1 MGLEARF
8 SQGQLHDFRGP
19 GQNENGGPFV
29 PNSGRKP
36 PSPPVCP
43 SACPAL
49 PRLCL
54 QGQSLGR
61 APHGGIGPASNSAQ
75 RLPQGRGAPQHLR
88 LQAPAHPPT
97 PHSTSL
103 TKHKPKGKIL
113 KLQVTSGMAPL
124 GSAGPVPLQ
133 RSPEAGLSGPGPTAG
148 QPADGLGAGVNVL
161 LPQQQFPVWMC
172 TLPWM

>member
-1 MGLEARF
+1 MVQEVHRPCSPSVSTRDPRPTPAAVMGLEARF

-19 GQNENGGPFV
+19 GQNENGGPSV

-36 PSPPVCP
+36 SSPPVRP

-75 RLPQGRGAPQHLR
+75 RLPQGLGAAAGWWAGWGPPNFQGSKPQHI
-88 LQAPAHPPT
+88 
-97 PHSTSL
+97 PHRPIAL
-103 TKHKPKGKIL
+103 
-113 KLQVTSGMAPL
+113 
-124 GSAGPVPLQ
+124 PLQ
-133 RSPEAGLSGPGPTAG
+133 NTNPKAKFLNSR
-148 QPADGLGAGVNVL
+148 
-161 LPQQQFPVWMC
+161 
-172 TLPWM
+172 